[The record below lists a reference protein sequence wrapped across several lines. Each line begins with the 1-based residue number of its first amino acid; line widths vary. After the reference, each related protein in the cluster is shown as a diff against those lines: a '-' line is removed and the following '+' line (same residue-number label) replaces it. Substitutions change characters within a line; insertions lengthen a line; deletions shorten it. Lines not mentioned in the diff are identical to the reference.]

1 MVVDMMDNF
10 EDKVTH
16 IPTTSSSTRKCFN
29 LYSKNM
35 NNLSY
40 IRYQGGSNLNA
51 HSGSFLNAC

>member
-1 MVVDMMDNF
+1 MMDNF

-35 NNLSY
+35 NNLCH

-51 HSGSFLNAC
+51 QDGSFLNAC